1 MTFSQLIHMR
11 GRAMN
16 FDADSFPFSHFAL
29 RLQRPPGGSLCD
41 IRENAEYFLPLRL
54 YPYAIVV
61 LRAVLVSHPSRA
73 EYLVKA
79 FPCGTA
85 RREGGVR
92 RGGTRCARNW

>member
-1 MTFSQLIHMR
+1 MR

-54 YPYAIVV
+54 NPYVIVV
-61 LRAVLVSHPSRA
+61 LRAVLISHPSRA
-73 EYLVKA
+73 EGFSSFAEFVLQLQRLPHGSAELTSEK
-79 FPCGTA
+79 F
-85 RREGGVR
+85 
-92 RGGTRCARNW
+92 